1 MESLTADVE
10 SVTLNDILG
19 LASWNRERSTV
30 ELRKFVNEHDDALD
44 VEDFDF

>member
-1 MESLTADVE
+1 METAPSQSE
-10 SVTLNDILG
+10 QVTLNDILG

-30 ELRKFVNEHDDALD
+30 ELKSFISSREDALD

>member
-1 MESLTADVE
+1 MESLSSDVE

-19 LASWNRERSTV
+19 LATWNRERSTV
-30 ELRKFVNEHDDALD
+30 ELRKFINERDEAID

>member
-1 MESLTADVE
+1 METYNSDVE

-19 LASWNRERSTV
+19 LATWNRERSTV
-30 ELRKFVNEHDDALD
+30 ELRRFVNERDDAID

>member
-1 MESLTADVE
+1 METLNSDIE

-19 LASWNRERSTV
+19 LATWNRERSTV
-30 ELRKFVNEHDDALD
+30 ELRGFVNEHDDTLD

>member
-1 MESLTADVE
+1 MEKINSGAE
-10 SVTLNDILG
+10 SVTLNDSFG

-30 ELRKFVNEHDDALD
+30 ELRNFVNDHDDKLD

>member
-1 MESLTADVE
+1 METLTSDVE

-19 LASWNRERSTV
+19 LATWNRERSTV
-30 ELRKFVNEHDDALD
+30 ELRSFVNEHDDTLD